1 MEEKDKNE
9 ASKLIRKLVKDRLDE
24 YQKDIYGFD
33 IKSTLKEKIQDEED
47 IKILNNIKGL
57 KSNIFQL
64 LNIKDDNQ
72 DFGIYFQYVENDIVQ
87 IQWDDFDDQ
96 DYSELEE
103 ILCKYFNI
111 NYIFDGFDGFGSIH
125 YHPDF
130 KLTLE
135 LKTDTENQLI
145 DKDDIGYYCAEY
157 EITDNGIFEIEFGST
172 RMFWNSLN

>member
-24 YQKDIYGFD
+24 YQNDIYGFD
-33 IKSTLKEKIQDEED
+33 VKSTLKEKIQDEED

-96 DYSELEE
+96 DY
-103 ILCKYFNI
+103 
-111 NYIFDGFDGFGSIH
+111 
-125 YHPDF
+125 
-130 KLTLE
+130 
-135 LKTDTENQLI
+135 
-145 DKDDIGYYCAEY
+145 
-157 EITDNGIFEIEFGST
+157 
-172 RMFWNSLN
+172 WN